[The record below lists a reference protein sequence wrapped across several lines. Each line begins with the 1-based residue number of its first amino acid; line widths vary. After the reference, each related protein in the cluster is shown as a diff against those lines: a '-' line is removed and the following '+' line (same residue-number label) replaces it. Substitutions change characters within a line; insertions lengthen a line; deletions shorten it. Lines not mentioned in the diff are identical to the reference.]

1 MSLFYGSKIVNFNF
15 CSSKSA
21 VHVRCQVKYVTV
33 LGFLFNFEQE
43 LSIMEQYSTRQNKVS
58 RLIQRETADLL
69 LRLNKERFPGKLI
82 SVTIVRVTKD
92 LGIARIYLSIFP
104 SEFGKEILE
113 DIRSSAKQIRGEL
126 GRKVG
131 KSLRIIPEL
140 EFFID
145 DSLDYIENI
154 DNLLDT

>member
-1 MSLFYGSKIVNFNF
+1 LV
-15 CSSKSA
+15 
-21 VHVRCQVKYVTV
+21 
-33 LGFLFNFEQE
+33 FLFNFEQE

-82 SVTIVRVTKD
+82 SVTVVRVTKD
-92 LGIARIYLSIFP
+92 LAIARIYLSIFP

-113 DIRSSAKQIRGEL
+113 DIRHSSKQIRGDL
-126 GRKVG
+126 GRKVA
-131 KSLRIIPEL
+131 KTLRIVPEL

-145 DSLDYIENI
+145 DSLDYIQNI